1 MKLRPHQVEAVDAV
15 LRMLQTPPE
24 GIPPEGLRTQVIA
37 ATGSGKT
44 LIAVASAQRLG
55 ARRVL
60 VLVPTRDLLLQM
72 VGAWRAGGRG
82 GAMVGVCALR
92 AGESRGVPCT
102 TDPGE
107 LVSWL
112 EGLDGPVTV
121 FATYAS
127 LGQGKLEA
135 AHAAGLEP
143 WDLVVVDEAHRTS
156 GDAGKPWASI
166 HDQGRIPAGRR
177 LYMTATPRIWEA
189 SDAGRGAGQL
199 VASMD
204 AEGLEIF
211 GPVAYRISLSECI
224 RRGLVAPYRVICL
237 DIRDPGLQQALVA
250 DSAGSDAVRGARLAA
265 LQTGV
270 MSAAAQKRL
279 RKVLTFHSRV
289 EEAEAM
295 AGGALEV
302 AAQLHEEDPDQFPPV
317 RRVWADWLYGEH
329 APARR
334 RSTLGEFGSDVI
346 EFADGSQPEPAVLRL
361 LSSVRVLG
369 EGVDCPAC
377 DSVAFCDARGSMVDI
392 VQMVGRALRMNPG
405 ASKVASLIVPVFLK
419 EGEEPGD
426 MLASDSFGILAKILS
441 ALRAHDTEVIEALAD
456 PRVRSGNWREDD
468 ADGED
473 LVVDEER
480 LDDGAG
486 EAAGPRV
493 SERAANLLEFST
505 PRDPAVLARFVSLRV
520 LEPEKEYWLRGIE
533 AAARWASENPGVA
546 LKVPYDVV
554 APDHW
559 PHAGFPLG
567 VWLADQRKYYNAG
580 ELSQHRI
587 QQLDALGM
595 VWNHQDL
602 AFEEGLTVA
611 RAWAREHGHFLPSA
625 TAVWNGH
632 PIGTWAKNMRTVGRQ
647 CLENFA
653 RLEDGQSVWLAGS
666 MTADRWKALEDID
679 PGWCPVWSVGWQRAF
694 RLTQLHLQGGG
705 TLPTGAGQVVV
716 QGEDLGRWVTA
727 QRTGWDSLQSAQ
739 QYLLQSVLGLE
750 PSTGA
755 EPGDQPANAP
765 TRDDKW
771 ALNLEAARAFHAREG
786 HLSVPRKHVERLERP
801 STDNGPTGPQ
811 ADGAEPVEVKL
822 GMFLDNTRRRAGK
835 LSAQRRAE
843 LDALGMRWTTA
854 ARAARK
860 AT

>member
-1 MKLRPHQVEAVDAV
+1 MPEMTLWPHQMEAVDGV
-15 LRMLQTPPE
+15 LRAFQIPPG
-24 GIPPEGLRTQVIA
+24 GIPVQGLRCQVIA

-44 LIAVASAQRLG
+44 LIGVAAAQKLA

-72 VGAWRAGGRG
+72 AGAWRAGGRG
-82 GAMVGVCALR
+82 GAMVGVCRLR
-92 AGESRGVPCT
+92 AEESRGVPCT

-112 EGLDGPVTV
+112 RDLDGPVTV
-121 FATYAS
+121 FATYSS

-135 AHAAGLEP
+135 AHAAGLAP
-143 WDLVVVDEAHRTS
+143 WDLVVIDEAHRTS

-166 HDQGRIPAGRR
+166 HDQGRIPAARR
-177 LYMTATPRIWEA
+177 LYMTATPRIWES
-189 SDAGRGAGQL
+189 SDAGRQAGRL

-204 AEGLEIF
+204 AEGSEIF
-211 GPVAYRISLSECI
+211 GPVAYKISLSECI

-237 DIRDPGLQQALVA
+237 DIRDPGLQQALVT
-250 DSAGSDAVRGARLAA
+250 DSAGSDLVRGARLAA

-270 MSAAAQKRL
+270 MTAAAEKRL

-295 AGGALEV
+295 AHGALEV
-302 AAQLHEEDPDQFPPV
+302 AAQLHEEDPDRFPPV

-329 APARR
+329 APGRR
-334 RSTLGEFGSDVI
+334 RAVLEEFGSDVL
-346 EFADGSQPEPAVLRL
+346 EFDDKSQPEPAVLRL

-405 ASKVASLIVPVFLK
+405 DPKVASLIVPVFLK

-456 PRVRSGNWREDD
+456 PRVRSGNWHEDD
-468 ADGED
+468 EDLDIDEELLADGSGD
-473 LVVDEER
+473 AAG
-480 LDDGAG
+480 DG
-486 EAAGPRV
+486 AGPRV

-520 LEPEKEYWLRGIE
+520 LEPEKEYWLRGFE
-533 AAARWASENPGVA
+533 AAARWAKENPGRA
-546 LKVPYDVV
+546 LKVPYDFV

-580 ELSQHRI
+580 ELSKHRTE
-587 QQLDALGM
+587 QLDALGM

-611 RAWAREHGHFLPSA
+611 RAWAAEHGHFLPPA
-625 TAVWNGH
+625 TAVWQGY
-632 PIGTWAKNMRTVGRQ
+632 PIGVWAKNMRAVGRQ

-653 RLEDGQSVWLAGS
+653 RGAEGQSVWLAGS
-666 MTADRWKALEDID
+666 MTAERWKALEEID

-694 RLTQLHLQGGG
+694 RLTQLHLQTGG
-705 TLPTGAGQVVV
+705 TLPTTAGQVMV

-727 QRTGWDSLQSAQ
+727 QRTGWDSLQPAQ
-739 QYLLQSVLGLE
+739 QYLLQSALGLE
-750 PSTGA
+750 AATED
-755 EPGDQPANAP
+755 EPDGQPVKAA

-771 ALNLEAARAFHAREG
+771 ALNLRAARAFHAREG
-786 HLSVPRKHVERLERP
+786 HLNVPRKHVERLERP
-801 STDNGPTGPQ
+801 GADNARTGT
-811 ADGAEPVEVKL
+811 AEPEEVKL
-822 GMFLDNTRRRAGK
+822 GMFLDNTRKRAAK
-835 LSAQRRAE
+835 LTTQRRAD

-854 ARAARK
+854 AQTARK